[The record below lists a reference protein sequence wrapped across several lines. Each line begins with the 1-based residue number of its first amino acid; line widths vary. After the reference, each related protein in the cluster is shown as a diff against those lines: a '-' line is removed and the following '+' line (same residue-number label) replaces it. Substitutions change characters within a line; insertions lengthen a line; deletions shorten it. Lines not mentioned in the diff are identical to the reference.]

1 MDLAEGL
8 IKKRLLVNC
17 DTFAQ
22 QSLVAF
28 QQVADLLNGRYGG
41 QRVLIAQMGLKPENA
56 AFAADPW
63 LYGIND
69 DLSPQD
75 PLADVRKNACHA
87 AGSSRTEVLFCEKAS
102 AGHPN
107 PKGATAY
114 AEAILKLL

>member
-1 MDLAEGL
+1 MD
-8 IKKRLLVNC
+8 I
-17 DTFAQ
+17 
-22 QSLVAF
+22 
-28 QQVADLLNGRYGG
+28 
-41 QRVLIAQMGLKPENA
+41 KPENA

-75 PLADVRKNACHA
+75 PCADIRIAACHA

-107 PKGATAY
+107 PKGAKAY
-114 AEAILKLL
+114 AEAIFKLL